1 MFNKNHILKFR
12 MLLSFKI
19 SVKILSEIYQILANK
34 RKPKGKDQCITSSL
48 GLPFI
53 YDQVVYQ
60 VYRLLYGPVSRD
72 SGIRQ
77 TWI

>member
-1 MFNKNHILKFR
+1 

-19 SVKILSEIYQILANK
+19 SVKILSEIYQILGNK
-34 RKPKGKDQCITSSL
+34 RKPKGKDQCITSPY

-60 VYRLLYGPVSRD
+60 VYRLLYSPVSMD
-72 SGIRQ
+72 FGIRQ
-77 TWI
+77 T